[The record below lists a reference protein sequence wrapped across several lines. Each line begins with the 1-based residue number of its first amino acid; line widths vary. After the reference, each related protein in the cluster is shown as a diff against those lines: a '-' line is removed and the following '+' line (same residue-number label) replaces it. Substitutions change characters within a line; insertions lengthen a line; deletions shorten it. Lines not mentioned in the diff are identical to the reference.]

1 MILSQW
7 DGPRTKMRMGAVETE
22 LRPAGN
28 VDRAVMRQFLVVG
41 LYESLLQIS
50 VPAMQLV
57 SKATKPGAE
66 MECRCFYGGSGIV

>member
-1 MILSQW
+1 
-7 DGPRTKMRMGAVETE
+7 
-22 LRPAGN
+22 
-28 VDRAVMRQFLVVG
+28 
-41 LYESLLQIS
+41 LLQIS